1 MKIQKINGIDSFLV
15 ESPRWLL
22 SKGFNNRAYKMVFG
36 NKVPSHQKE
45 VTIKEE
51 KVKCAE
57 KLPFSV
63 RMKQSFSI
71 LTALYG
77 QRELRKRALICH
89 YTWMVTSL
97 CYYVT
102 GETTLGL
109 KYKY

>member
-1 MKIQKINGIDSFLV
+1 
-15 ESPRWLL
+15 LL
-22 SKGFNNRAYKMVFG
+22 SKGFENRAYKMVFG
-36 NKVPSHQKE
+36 EKIPDELRSLKHHNQLIVKE
-45 VTIKEE
+45 KKAEDV
-51 KVKCAE
+51 E

-71 LTALYG
+71 LTSLYG

-102 GETTLGL
+102 GGNSDS
-109 KYKY
+109 